1 MKTLLSCF
9 VMREQ
14 IIPSNLYYRYT
25 NVMKCFSKPNFYL
38 QLNHHGPYSVRVA
51 LKSNF
56 AEIKSFFVNL
66 QTKLHFQ
73 SHILSKTV
81 SHTAKSNF
89 KKVPGF
95 RDRSE
100 ITRREGEGGRAT
112 IYVGRVIIFSNKI
125 LSGSLYFFT

>member
-1 MKTLLSCF
+1 
-9 VMREQ
+9 MREQ
-14 IIPSNLYYRYT
+14 IIPSNLYDRYT
-25 NVMKCFSKPNFYL
+25 NVIKCFSKPNFYL

-81 SHTAKSNF
+81 SHTAEATSRKCQVLGIGQ
-89 KKVPGF
+89 KLLGG
-95 RDRSE
+95 R
-100 ITRREGEGGRAT
+100 GEGGGEGHYLCREGHNFFKQNFEWFT
-112 IYVGRVIIFSNKI
+112 I
-125 LSGSLYFFT
+125 FFYLN